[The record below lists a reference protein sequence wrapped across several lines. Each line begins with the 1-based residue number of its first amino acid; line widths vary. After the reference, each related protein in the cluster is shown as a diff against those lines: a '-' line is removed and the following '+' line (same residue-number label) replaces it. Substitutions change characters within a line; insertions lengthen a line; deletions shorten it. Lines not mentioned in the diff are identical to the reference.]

1 MTRALKKIFSF
12 VTAFV
17 LICGA
22 LYSQEK
28 NQQQKERPSVALV
41 LSGGG
46 ALGVAHIPFLEM
58 IEEIGIPVDMIIG
71 NSAGSIIGALY
82 AAGYTPEEIYSNW
95 CSISWQ
101 EIFNDATYTPFEHSL
116 GSHGSTGKPVSVQ
129 FGDNFALQMGSG
141 FLTGQKT
148 YELFKGFL
156 LDYPS
161 DLDFDKLPVPFR
173 AVATELLTGK
183 LNVFDSGDLAEA
195 VRASISIPTVFQ
207 AFEIDGTHYIDGLA
221 RSNFPLQTAYDLG
234 YDIVIG
240 VDLQDYLFTDQNEFE
255 DNPLLAFV
263 QIIFMEQAVRK
274 EAEYGQADL
283 IVMPE
288 VTRYNMVQ
296 YDKCQEIYELSKQNT
311 AQYAAALQEIKDKY
325 FPDTMALTSRE
336 KLENGEFKKEIFPVE
351 LEISGAIPSDEAF
364 IRKLF
369 ASLEGKPL
377 SKAKYKSFMN
387 QIYGGGNYSRVITRF
402 YPLEDDSDKHK
413 VCVIC
418 TPKKTEKAVILLGM
432 EYEGTM
438 AMDSSRHLLLTSEYQ
453 YRNLTGHGSILSAST
468 AFLDGTEF
476 HMMFLQPIFS
486 RSFVRLSADYEISE
500 KRVTSGWVHHNLEAS
515 EVKEKAAS
523 LEFAFPFSSQH
534 TLFTG
539 AGIHFFDTSQSAYKP
554 AGGELFTGDFFLDY
568 TFSSLN
574 HPNFPTKGAYVNL
587 SGTGVIPFGL
597 RHGGSTGGIFEK
609 VEVDAYGAIPF
620 GNKWSLLLLGY
631 AGMNISQQLLKTPQL
646 MSVYGF
652 STGSDRRL
660 FPQISGAGSFGL
672 HKFAIGASLQFM
684 PWNQLTVLGGQMLFS
699 VSGAVG
705 NVWKDYASLTLA
717 DLEWRSSFDTVL
729 RVTDAFSAVIRI
741 GAGTMENRV
750 RPFVSLDFGTIRF

>member
-1 MTRALKKIFSF
+1 MTETLKKILSS
-12 VTAFV
+12 V
-17 LICGA
+17 LALVLLCGA

-28 NQQQKERPSVALV
+28 KPEEKERPSVALV

-101 EIFNDATYTPFEHSL
+101 EIFNDTTYTPFEHSL
-116 GSHGSTGKPVSVQ
+116 GSHGSTGKPVSVK

-141 FLTGQKT
+141 FLTGQKI

-161 DLDFDKLPVPFR
+161 DLDFDRLPIPFR

-195 VRASISIPTVFQ
+195 VRASMSIPTVFQ

-240 VDLQDYLFTDQNEFE
+240 VDLQDYLFTDQSEFE
-255 DNPLLAFV
+255 DNPLLAFA

-274 EAEYGQADL
+274 EEEYGQADL

-288 VTRYNMVQ
+288 VTRYNVIQ
-296 YDKCQEIYELSKQNT
+296 YDRCQEIYELSRQNT
-311 AQYAAALQEIKDKY
+311 AQYAEALKELKDRY
-325 FPDTMALTSRE
+325 FPDYKGLTPGE
-336 KLENGEFKKEIFPVE
+336 KLEAMDCRREIIPAE

-364 IRKLF
+364 IRRLF

-377 SKAKYKSFMN
+377 TKIRYQSFIDH
-387 QIYGGGNYSRVITRF
+387 IYEGGNYSRVITRF
-402 YPLEDDSDKHK
+402 YPLEDDPGRHK
-413 VCVIC
+413 LCVLC
-418 TPKKTEKAVILLGM
+418 TPKKTEKEVILLGM

-438 AMDSSRHLLLTSEYQ
+438 AMDSSRHLLLTSEFQ

-476 HMMFLQPIFS
+476 HLMFLQPIFR
-486 RSFVRLSADYEISE
+486 RSFARLCVDYEIAE
-500 KRVTSGWVHHNLEAS
+500 NRVTSGWVHHNLEAY

-523 LEFAFPFSSQH
+523 LEFAFPFSPQH

-539 AGIHFFDTSQSAYKP
+539 AGIHFFDTAQSAYKL
-554 AGGELFTGDFFLDY
+554 AGGKLFTGDFFLDY

-574 HPNFPTKGAYVNL
+574 TPNFPTKGAYVNL

-597 RHGGSTGGIFEK
+597 RDGGSTGGIFEK
-609 VEVDAYGAIPF
+609 VEIDAYGAIPF
-620 GNKWSLLLLGY
+620 GNRWSLLLCGY

-660 FPQISGAGSFGL
+660 FPQISGPGSFGL
-672 HKFAIGASLQFM
+672 HKFVIGASLQFM
-684 PWNQLTVLGGQMLFS
+684 PWNQITVLGGQMLFS

-705 NVWKDYASLTLA
+705 NVWNDYSVLTLA

-741 GAGTMENRV
+741 GAGTMKEGV